1 MFLASL
7 WSARLS
13 RLLAS
18 RVLSETVSSLQPPF
32 VHGISQ
38 ERILEWGAI
47 SFSGGSSVRAES
59 DSGSSLGLGY
69 PAQVKQFT
77 WWKWFPSQAAVFLG
91 GCALHPRGAQEGHV
105 IPAIAETWSRSVVPF
120 PSQRKAAPSPTSD
133 CQVSGSSWLPLC
145 RARAVPQNVG
155 L

>member
-1 MFLASL
+1 MDC
-7 WSARLS
+7 
-13 RLLAS
+13 
-18 RVLSETVSSLQPPF
+18 SLQPPF

-38 ERILEWGAI
+38 ERILEWGAF
-47 SFSGGSSVRAES
+47 SFLGGSSVRAES
-59 DSGSSLGLGY
+59 DSGSSLRLGY

-91 GCALHPRGAQEGHV
+91 GCALHPWGAQEGHV
-105 IPAIAETWSRSVVPF
+105 IPAIAGTWSGSEVPF

-145 RARAVPQNVG
+145 RARAVPQKVG
-155 L
+155 LQFLTCWHHF